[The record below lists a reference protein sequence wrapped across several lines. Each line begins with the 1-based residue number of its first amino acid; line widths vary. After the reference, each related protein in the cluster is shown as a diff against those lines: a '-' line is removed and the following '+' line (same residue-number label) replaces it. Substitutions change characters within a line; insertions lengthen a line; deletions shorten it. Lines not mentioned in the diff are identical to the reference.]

1 MVAGAALPVLHPHH
15 PPRRPGRRVQ
25 EHVVNVGVEPESCGH
40 VYCSGVTCH
49 IIATCIVQVSPARGG
64 AARPVHAGPAVH
76 EAERLHPLGHGG
88 PGRLPAALPPHPRDL
103 LPAGLRVVLPREAVE
118 VPGPHLASEM
128 SMFLSPSD
136 L

>member
-1 MVAGAALPVLHPHH
+1 MDTCTAPVPPAG
-15 PPRRPGRRVQ
+15 
-25 EHVVNVGVEPESCGH
+25 
-40 VYCSGVTCH
+40 
-49 IIATCIVQVSPARGG
+49 GG

-118 VPGPHLASEM
+118 VPGPHLAIEV
-128 SMFLSPSD
+128 SMKFLVSFHT
-136 L
+136 